1 MVLSQAGI
9 VDANV
14 KLESAPERPSGPEKQ
29 SNMAEFV
36 IKLADERG
44 RLHQQVEHGYS
55 EAEVRDRFAQQGYL
69 VYWVKPQGLLS
80 GGFRFRR
87 RRSLKQS
94 SFLVYNQQF
103 LTLIRAG
110 LPILNSLELL
120 IKRQKDGFLRQILEN
135 VRDRV
140 RGGEALSDAFA
151 AQGVV
156 PKIYT
161 TTLMAG
167 EKSGNMDEVLTR
179 YINLQ
184 RLALSFRKKLVV
196 SLIYPTL
203 LISVV
208 LIMVTF
214 LFTYVVPKFAE
225 LFNSLDAQ
233 LPAITVFM
241 LAVGQNSQK
250 YAPFVFLGLVAAGF
264 LLWRW
269 KNTDSGGDRIDRV
282 ILGTPLLGDIRL
294 KQQVAAFSRMLAT
307 LLQGGLPL
315 VPSMETAGSSMTSR
329 RILKGVMRASVRVRE
344 GQGLANSLEEQEIF
358 PGLAVEMIEVG
369 ESTGA
374 LPAMLNSVAEFYEE
388 DVQTALGASMALIE
402 PLILIVMA
410 VFVGAVLISLYLP
423 IFTLGVH

>member
-1 MVLSQAGI
+1 
-9 VDANV
+9 
-14 KLESAPERPSGPEKQ
+14 
-29 SNMAEFV
+29 MAEFV
-36 IKLADERG
+36 VKIADERG
-44 RLHQQVEHGYS
+44 NVQQHVENGIS
-55 EAEVRDRFAQQGYL
+55 EAEVRDRFSQQGYH
-69 VYWVKPQGLLS
+69 VYWVKEQGVMS
-80 GGFRFRR
+80 GGLSFRR
-87 RRSLKQS
+87 RRKLKQAT
-94 SFLVYNQQF
+94 FLVFNQQF

-120 IKRQKDGFLRQILEN
+120 IKRQKDVQLKQILEN

-140 RGGEALSDAFA
+140 KGGELLSDAFA
-151 AQGVV
+151 AQGVI

-167 EKSGNMDEVLTR
+167 EKSGNIDEVLTR
-179 YINLQ
+179 YVNFQ
-184 RLALSFRKKLVV
+184 RMAMTFRKKLFV

-203 LISVV
+203 LVSVV
-208 LIMVTF
+208 SIMVTF

-250 YAPFVFLGLVAAGF
+250 YAPYVLVGLIILGVLF
-264 LLWRW
+264 WRW
-269 KNTDSGGDRIDRV
+269 KDTDSGADRIDRV
-282 ILGTPLLGDIRL
+282 ILSLPLLGDIRL
-294 KQQVAAFSRMLAT
+294 KHQVASFSRMLST

-315 VPSMETAGSSMTSR
+315 VPAMETAGQSMTSR
-329 RILKGVMRASVRVRE
+329 RILKGVARAGIRVRE
-344 GQGLANSLEEQEIF
+344 GQGLAGSLEEQKIF
-358 PGLAVEMIEVG
+358 PELAVEMIEVG

-388 DVQTALGASMALIE
+388 DVQTALGAAMALIE
-402 PLILIVMA
+402 PLILIIMA
-410 VFVGAVLISLYLP
+410 IFVGGVLISLYLP